1 MNLGSQ
7 KKGAGG
13 EAQVALLWKVKKN
26 PDSVAACSAWSK
38 VILEL
43 LGISRGGGNAPL
55 LRFLRK

>member
-13 EAQVALLWKVKKN
+13 EAQGALLESEEN

-43 LGISRGGGNAPL
+43 IGISRGGGNAPL